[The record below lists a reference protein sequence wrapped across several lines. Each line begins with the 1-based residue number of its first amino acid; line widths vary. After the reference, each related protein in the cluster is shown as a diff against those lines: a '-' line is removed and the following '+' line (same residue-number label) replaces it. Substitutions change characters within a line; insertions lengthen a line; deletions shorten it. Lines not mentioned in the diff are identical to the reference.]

1 MTNLT
6 GLWHF
11 FSTRD
16 DEWFHR
22 LGISE
27 LFFVGMSVELPLLY
41 HRNLWCSIG
50 CHEPCGSVADIASTP
65 PYLSTEMCSET
76 KVRLSTAL
84 AFGSPKMRLQTKWM
98 FLTVSTTHKVKYK
111 LHVLL
116 WYMFKNV
123 QKTSDAKWSKLLK
136 HFEFLHAILNTSNIL
151 GVCISYETS
160 SKTSIP
166 LQLHRT
172 AFVLQAAPWT
182 SCRTRGT
189 WQKEWHRS
197 RGVARGWV
205 QTYLRCG
212 AHQSLIHQFLRK
224 VSP

>member
-1 MTNLT
+1 MGSHPYKLDQPSNQLQDPIGSRWHPLLAEEHVDPIAVAYDCRQSQSGTLVRVTPGGSDTWRNKGAAMTNLT

-84 AFGSPKMRLQTKWM
+84 AFGSTKMRLQTKWM
-98 FLTVSTTHKVKYK
+98 FLTVSTTHKVK
-111 LHVLL
+111 
-116 WYMFKNV
+116 
-123 QKTSDAKWSKLLK
+123 
-136 HFEFLHAILNTSNIL
+136 
-151 GVCISYETS
+151 
-160 SKTSIP
+160 
-166 LQLHRT
+166 
-172 AFVLQAAPWT
+172 
-182 SCRTRGT
+182 
-189 WQKEWHRS
+189 
-197 RGVARGWV
+197 
-205 QTYLRCG
+205 
-212 AHQSLIHQFLRK
+212 
-224 VSP
+224 